1 MVSKIK
7 YTKEQL
13 IGLLD
18 SIPELASDLTTVIN
32 TYATKEE
39 LATKVQSIL
48 NNVSA
53 VKESNLLLVDVKEIP
68 DITPY

>member
-1 MVSKIK
+1 MASKIN

-13 IGLLD
+13 IELLD
-18 SIPELASDLTTVIN
+18 SIPELANDLITVIN

-39 LATKVQSIL
+39 LATEVKGIL

-53 VKESNLLLVDVKEIP
+53 VKKSNLLLVNVEEIP

>member
-1 MVSKIK
+1 MASKID
-7 YTKEQL
+7 YTKTQL
-13 IGLLD
+13 EELLR
-18 SIPELASDLTTVIN
+18 SIPELATDLSTVIS

-48 NNVSA
+48 NYVSA
-53 VKESNLLLVDVKEIP
+53 VKESNFLLVDVEEIP

>member
-1 MVSKIK
+1 MASKID
-7 YTKEQL
+7 YTKIQL
-13 IGLLD
+13 EELLS
-18 SIPELASDLTTVIN
+18 SIPELATDLSAVIS

-53 VKESNLLLVDVKEIP
+53 VKKSNLLLVDVEEIP

>member
-1 MVSKIK
+1 MASKIN

-13 IGLLD
+13 IELLD
-18 SIPELASDLTTVIN
+18 SIPELANDLTTVIN

-39 LATKVQSIL
+39 LAT
-48 NNVSA
+48 
-53 VKESNLLLVDVKEIP
+53 VKESNLLLVDVEEIP

>member
-1 MVSKIK
+1 MASKIK

-13 IGLLD
+13 MELLD
-18 SIPELASDLTTVIN
+18 SIPELANDLTTIIN

-48 NNVSA
+48 DNVSA

>member
-1 MVSKIK
+1 MASKIN

-13 IGLLD
+13 IELLD
-18 SIPELASDLTTVIN
+18 SIPELANDLTTVIN

-39 LATKVQSIL
+39 LVTKVQSIL

-53 VKESNLLLVDVKEIP
+53 VKESNLLLVDVEEIP

>member
-1 MVSKIK
+1 MVGKIK

-13 IGLLD
+13 IELLD
-18 SIPELASDLTTVIN
+18 SIPGLANDLTTVIN

-39 LATKVQSIL
+39 LATEVQSIL
-48 NNVSA
+48 SNVSA

>member
-1 MVSKIK
+1 MASKIN

-13 IGLLD
+13 TELLD
-18 SIPELASDLTTVIN
+18 SIPELANDLITVIN

-53 VKESNLLLVDVKEIP
+53 VKESNLLLVDVEEIP

>member
-1 MVSKIK
+1 MASKIK

-13 IGLLD
+13 IELLD
-18 SIPELASDLTTVIN
+18 SIPGLASDLTTVIN

>member
-1 MVSKIK
+1 MASKIN
-7 YTKEQL
+7 YTKIQL
-13 IGLLD
+13 EELLS
-18 SIPELASDLTTVIN
+18 SIPELATDLSTVIA

-48 NNVSA
+48 NYVSA
-53 VKESNLLLVDVKEIP
+53 VKESNLLLVDIEEIP

>member
-1 MVSKIK
+1 MASKIK

-13 IGLLD
+13 IELLD
-18 SIPELASDLTTVIN
+18 SIPELANDLTTVIN

-48 NNVSA
+48 DNVSA

>member
-1 MVSKIK
+1 MASKIN

-13 IGLLD
+13 IELLD
-18 SIPELASDLTTVIN
+18 SIPELANDLTTVIN

-53 VKESNLLLVDVKEIP
+53 VKESNLLLVDVEEIP

>member
-1 MVSKIK
+1 MASKIN
-7 YTKEQL
+7 YTREQL
-13 IGLLD
+13 IELLG
-18 SIPELASDLTTVIN
+18 SIPELANDLTTVIN

-39 LATKVQSIL
+39 LATEVQSIL

-53 VKESNLLLVDVKEIP
+53 VKESNLLLVNVEEIP

>member
-13 IGLLD
+13 IELLD
-18 SIPELASDLTTVIN
+18 SIPELANDLTTVIN

-53 VKESNLLLVDVKEIP
+53 VKESNLLLVDVEEIP

>member
-1 MVSKIK
+1 MASKIN

-13 IGLLD
+13 IELLV
-18 SIPELASDLTTVIN
+18 SIPELANDLTTVIN

-39 LATKVQSIL
+39 LATKVQNIL